1 MLKKTRN
8 KDTVLQQDIALLM
21 EAMDKII
28 LGDFNDV
35 DTAAF
40 ANPQYGEKLNNVIK
54 TFKVAINPVVMRLN
68 DTMETIGDNTLIKS
82 TIDQVQAQTRSIQDM
97 ESTSEN
103 LESSIAHI
111 SGAMGQIQNDTRDIL
126 STSQNITFT
135 MNDSMETVNQSS
147 EKIQNINQQVQDFKE
162 KIEKISEIV
171 NLVKNV
177 ASQSNLLALNAS
189 IEAARAGE
197 AGRGFAVV
205 ADQVRQLAVNTT
217 DAAQDIVDYVEL
229 LKENIDTLASSM
241 EETTEKLGESNE
253 KVESSLESINAMN
266 IQIQHIG
273 EQVDSVFADI
283 DTQMDVTRDF
293 TRQIESLS
301 ENYNQLS
308 DICIQSGKHIFDIGR
323 YLDKTRSDLVRG
335 CSAITEQDWLRVFEV
350 DHYILTWRIY
360 NNIVGFEHLRQEQVN
375 NPTSCKLGKWL
386 EAQTDKALTQS
397 SEFQKLVA
405 AHNELHKCAN
415 KSWTAK
421 EEGNNELALSYFED
435 TYNAYEVYNKAIHDL
450 QSKMRS
456 LNYKEQTQI
465 VGFQQS

>member
-1 MLKKTRN
+1 MLKKKRN
-8 KDTVLQQDIALLM
+8 KGTLLQQDVMLLM

-28 LGDFNDV
+28 LGDFSNV

-40 ANPQYGEKLNNVIK
+40 ANPQYGEKLNDVIK
-54 TFKVAINPVVMRLN
+54 AFKVANNPVVMRLN
-68 DTMETIGDNTLIKS
+68 DTMETIGDSTLIKS

-97 ESTSEN
+97 ESASEN
-103 LESSIAHI
+103 LENSIAHI
-111 SGAMGQIQNDTRDIL
+111 SEAMGQIQNDTRNIL
-126 STSQNITFT
+126 STSQNITLT
-135 MNDSMETVNQSS
+135 MNDSMEAVNQSS
-147 EKIQNINQQVQDFKE
+147 EKIQNINQQVQDFNE
-162 KIEKISEIV
+162 KIDKISNIV

-177 ASQSNLLALNAS
+177 AFQSNLLALNAS

-229 LKENIDTLASSM
+229 LKKNIDTLTASM
-241 EETTEKLGESNE
+241 EETTKKLSESNK
-253 KVESSLESINAMN
+253 KVDASLQSINEMN
-266 IQIQHIG
+266 TQIQHIG
-273 EQVDSVFADI
+273 ERVDSVFKDI

-293 TRQIESLS
+293 TKQIEVLS
-301 ENYNQLS
+301 ENYHHLS
-308 DICIQSGKHIFDIGR
+308 ENCIQSGRHIFNVGR

-335 CSAITEQDWLRVFEV
+335 CSAITNQDWMRVFEV

-375 NPTSCKLGKWL
+375 NPTGCKLGKWI

-397 SEFQKLVA
+397 VEFQKLVA
-405 AHNELHKCAN
+405 AHNELHKYAT

-421 EEGNNELALSYFED
+421 EEGNDELALSYFQD
-435 TYNAYEVYNKAIHDL
+435 TYDAYKVYNKTLKDL

-456 LNYKEQTQI
+456 LNYREQTQF